1 MGKRWVSLL
10 GFAIAAFLIWWLFR
24 NEDPAEIWSHM
35 RNADFALLLLAVAVT
50 TATFPVRAARWRYFL
65 APAQPD
71 TPFRSRFAAVCIGF
85 MANNLLPARVGEVA
99 RAYSYSRLEPVS
111 VATAIATLV
120 VERFLDGVAILLLLV
135 VALLGPDFP
144 SGTLP
149 EGLVAGIQG
158 ISLVLSAVLAA
169 SLILLVFPQRSL
181 GLAGQ
186 LARALLP
193 SRLAHLVVDFAE
205 NIVTGLASLRGWRLM
220 LPAFAWSLGLWAL
233 QSLSFW
239 IGFLAF
245 GIELPYTAAL
255 LTNAAIAF
263 AVAIPSAPGFVG
275 TFHAGASLALTN
287 VYGIAAAP
295 AKSFAV
301 GWHFGSFLPITFM
314 GLWYARRIG
323 LSLKHLS
330 SEGRAPQRVYDSA
343 GDGSPPRVDDSA
355 GDGGPQRTDDSAGS
369 GGPR

>member
-1 MGKRWVSLL
+1 MGNRWMSLL
-10 GFAIAAFLIWWLFR
+10 GFAIAAFLIWWLLR
-24 NEDPAEIWSHM
+24 NEDPAEIWSHI
-35 RNADFALLLLAVAVT
+35 RNADFRLLLLAVAVT
-50 TATFPVRAARWRYFL
+50 TATFPVRAIRWRFFL

-71 TPFRSRFAAVCIGF
+71 SPFRSRFAAVCIGF

-135 VALLGPDFP
+135 VALSSPGFP
-144 SGTLP
+144 AGELP
-149 EGLVAGIQG
+149 AGLVAGIRG

-169 SLILLVFPQRSL
+169 ALLLLVFPRGSL
-181 GLAGQ
+181 GIIER
-186 LARALLP
+186 LARAMLP
-193 SRLAHLVVDFAE
+193 SGIAGAAVDFAE

-245 GIELPYTAAL
+245 GIDLSYSAAL

-263 AVAIPSAPGFVG
+263 AVVIPSAPGFVG
-275 TFHAGASLALTN
+275 SFHAGASLALTS
-287 VYGIAAAP
+287 VYGVGGVP
-295 AKSFAV
+295 AKGFAF
-301 GWHFGSFLPITFM
+301 GWHFGSFFPITLM
-314 GLWYARRIG
+314 GLWYARHIG
-323 LSLKHLS
+323 LSLRHLRD
-330 SEGRAPQRVYDSA
+330 EGRVPGRTTGPA
-343 GDGSPPRVDDSA
+343 GV
-355 GDGGPQRTDDSAGS
+355 GGP
-369 GGPR
+369 P